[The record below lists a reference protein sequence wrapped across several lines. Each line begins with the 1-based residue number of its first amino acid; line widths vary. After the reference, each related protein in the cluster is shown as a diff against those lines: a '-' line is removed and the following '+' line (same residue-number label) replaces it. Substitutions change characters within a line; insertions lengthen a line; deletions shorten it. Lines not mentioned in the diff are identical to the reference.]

1 MVTHRKA
8 ENHLFRNYALIPQ
21 IALTIVEAFGFEVA
35 SKQRMLK
42 ISYLTLPEDNKQR
55 ASMSGIVRNHSLAGQ
70 TEYRGCAIA
79 NEFQLLS
86 VWILLQC

>member
-42 ISYLTLPEDNKQR
+42 ISYL
-55 ASMSGIVRNHSLAGQ
+55 A
-70 TEYRGCAIA
+70 
-79 NEFQLLS
+79 
-86 VWILLQC
+86 